1 MKQFNLDLGITVN
14 VFSSTSIK
22 DAPPRLKE
30 AMEDVAGRVEELSK
44 SKITTAAP
52 PQPFRKRKTQSITKY
67 ADWDARQY
75 ATDGKTSREKRAQQ
89 RHIRVFGMQKLG
101 MNEYRKLMQEID
113 QMTDPDVDV
122 MAMVNK
128 RIKEIRE
135 RLDAEEKEKV
145 EGQRRQIRSRTEK
158 AGTSTTTME
167 SVETRKTTGAKKPKQ
182 KDGDTVDESRTRV
195 DTRKTTGAKKPK
207 QKDGDT
213 VDESRTRVDTRK
225 TTGAKKPKQKD
236 GDTVDES
243 RSRKKEG
250 IKQKPTSLKAKTT
263 EQSKR
268 KVVTMA
274 EDVDEDEQDLVI
286 IERKKADVE
295 DFDDD
300 DDDDDYVPELDE
312 DDDFDIPPP
321 RARKTTQI
329 VDKKADEELEDL
341 ADFVDRTFRKTTRKS
356 TTKKPT
362 AKKRR
367 VGESTDDTEATIP
380 LFQQIVGKNYEI
392 MASEEVEE
400 QMDRSINPTEAAGF
414 RATMKSLA
422 VALKEAVKKGKDVEA
437 TYKDLIKSTI
447 EVARAM
453 RYPGAFSVEAEEILK
468 AIPDLKCNAWRK
480 YIKGDEM
487 MDPKD
492 VVLDEDE
499 EEQDDLLIQGPVLG
513 EESTQAA
520 AKAIHNLPELLKRD
534 AKANLVKLFDN
545 QMKAHQYAAE
555 ACKNLKE
562 LHKTLPLEV
571 FLRIADSAMR
581 PLVIM
586 HIPSTEAMCTKMREA
601 AEAKTKKTTAGA
613 SRVKD
618 VMENTNLPQLQK
630 DWTLEETYKAR
641 KMIAC
646 IIYKYVRDAMYDETT
661 ATHVVVEKFHVKQ
674 TTIHRQLYGKKYPGG
689 GQTLKQMKERTSKT
703 EKQTTTTRPVE
714 SSKISG
720 QKKVTLEKTEVT
732 TSKGKGKGKKS
743 QVKRSA
749 EEIRSAST
757 SEVEKLRAKKRK
769 AEESKIIEEEDE
781 DRPTAEEIK
790 RSKPPATRRGL
801 FIH

>member
-1 MKQFNLDLGITVN
+1 
-14 VFSSTSIK
+14 
-22 DAPPRLKE
+22 
-30 AMEDVAGRVEELSK
+30 MEDVASRVEELLK

-67 ADWDARQY
+67 ADWDVRQY

-158 AGTSTTTME
+158 AGMSTTTME
-167 SVETRKTTGAKKPKQ
+167 SVESRKTTGAKKPKQ
-182 KDGDTVDESRTRV
+182 KDGETVDESRT
-195 DTRKTTGAKKPK
+195 G
-207 QKDGDT
+207 
-213 VDESRTRVDTRK
+213 VDTRK

-356 TTKKPT
+356 TKKKPT

-400 QMDRSINPTEAAGF
+400 QMDRWINPTEAAGF

-453 RYPGAFSVEAEEILK
+453 RYPGAFTVEAEEIFK

-586 HIPSTEAMCTKMREA
+586 HIPSTEAMCTKMWEA

-674 TTIHRQLYGKKYPGG
+674 TMIHRQLYGKKYPGG

-703 EKQTTTTRPVE
+703 EKQAMTTRPVE

>member
-14 VFSSTSIK
+14 VFSSKSIK

-30 AMEDVAGRVEELSK
+30 AMENVAGRVEELSK

-52 PQPFRKRKTQSITKY
+52 PEPFRKRKTQSITKY

-75 ATDGKTSREKRAQQ
+75 ATDGKTSRDKRAQQ

-101 MNEYRKLMQEID
+101 MIEYRKLMQEID

-122 MAMVNK
+122 MAVVNK
-128 RIKEIRE
+128 RIEEVRE
-135 RLDAEEKEKV
+135 RLEAEEKEKV

-167 SVETRKTTGAKKPKQ
+167 SV
-182 KDGDTVDESRTRV
+182 

-213 VDESRTRVDTRK
+213 VDESRN
-225 TTGAKKPKQKD
+225 
-236 GDTVDES
+236 
-243 RSRKKEG
+243 RKKEG
-250 IKQKPTSLKAKTT
+250 IKQKTTGLKAKTT

-286 IERKKADVE
+286 IEGKKADVE

-300 DDDDDYVPELDE
+300 DDDDYVPEADE

-321 RARKTTQI
+321 RGRKTTQI
-329 VDKKADEELEDL
+329 VDKKTDEALEDL
-341 ADFVDRTFRKTTRKS
+341 ADFVDRTFRKPTRKS

-400 QMDRSINPTEAAGF
+400 HLTDRSINPTEAAGF

-422 VALKEAVKKGKDVEA
+422 VGLKEAVKKGKNVEA

-453 RYPGAFSVEAEEILK
+453 RYPGAFTVEAEEIFN

-562 LHKTLPLEV
+562 LHKTLPLDV

-613 SRVKD
+613 SRVTD

-646 IIYKYVRDAMYDETT
+646 IIYKYVRDAMYNETT
-661 ATHVVVEKFHVKQ
+661 ATHVVVEKFNVKQ

-703 EKQTTTTRPVE
+703 SKTEKQATTTRPVE

-732 TSKGKGKGKKS
+732 TGKGKGKGKKS

-769 AEESKIIEEEDE
+769 VEEPKIIEEEDE

-790 RSKPPATRRGL
+790 RSKPAVTRRGL

>member
-1 MKQFNLDLGITVN
+1 
-14 VFSSTSIK
+14 
-22 DAPPRLKE
+22 
-30 AMEDVAGRVEELSK
+30 MEDVAGRVEELSK
-44 SKITTAAP
+44 SRITTAAP
-52 PQPFRKRKTQSITKY
+52 PAPFRKRKTQSITKY

-75 ATDGKTSREKRAQQ
+75 ATDGKTSRDKRAQQ

-113 QMTDPDVDV
+113 QMTDQDVDV

-135 RLDAEEKEKV
+135 RLDAEEKEKE

-158 AGTSTTTME
+158 AGTSTTT
-167 SVETRKTTGAKKPKQ
+167 VEGVTTRKTTGAKKPKQ
-182 KDGDTVDESRTRV
+182 KDGDTVDESRNRV

-207 QKDGDT
+207 QKD
-213 VDESRTRVDTRK
+213 S
-225 TTGAKKPKQKD
+225 
-236 GDTVDES
+236 DTVDES

-250 IKQKPTSLKAKTT
+250 IKEKPTSLKTT
-263 EQSKR
+263 QQSKR

-274 EDVDEDEQDLVI
+274 EDADEDEEDLVI

-300 DDDDDYVPELDE
+300 DDDDYVPELDE
-312 DDDFDIPPP
+312 GDDFDIPPP
-321 RARKTTQI
+321 RARRTTQT
-329 VDKKADEELEDL
+329 VDKQADEELEDL
-341 ADFVDRTFRKTTRKS
+341 ADFVDRTFQKTTRKP
-356 TTKKPT
+356 TTKESA

-367 VGESTDDTEATIP
+367 VGESADDTEATIP
-380 LFQQIVGKNYEI
+380 LFQQIVGKNYEV

-422 VALKEAVKKGKDVEA
+422 VGLKEAVKKGKDIEA

-453 RYPGAFSVEAEEILK
+453 GYPGAFTVEAKEIFN

-545 QMKAHQYAAE
+545 QMKAHQYTAE

-586 HIPSTEAMCTKMREA
+586 HIPSTEAMCTKMREV
-601 AEAKTKKTTAGA
+601 AEAKQRKQRLV
-613 SRVKD
+613 RV
-618 VMENTNLPQLQK
+618 E
-630 DWTLEETYKAR
+630 
-641 KMIAC
+641 
-646 IIYKYVRDAMYDETT
+646 
-661 ATHVVVEKFHVKQ
+661 
-674 TTIHRQLYGKKYPGG
+674 
-689 GQTLKQMKERTSKT
+689 
-703 EKQTTTTRPVE
+703 
-714 SSKISG
+714 
-720 QKKVTLEKTEVT
+720 
-732 TSKGKGKGKKS
+732 
-743 QVKRSA
+743 
-749 EEIRSAST
+749 
-757 SEVEKLRAKKRK
+757 
-769 AEESKIIEEEDE
+769 
-781 DRPTAEEIK
+781 
-790 RSKPPATRRGL
+790 
-801 FIH
+801 

>member
-14 VFSSTSIK
+14 VFSSNSIK

-30 AMEDVAGRVEELSK
+30 AMENVAGRVEELSK

-52 PQPFRKRKTQSITKY
+52 PEPFRKRKTKSITKY
-67 ADWDARQY
+67 ADWDVRQY
-75 ATDGKTSREKRAQQ
+75 ATDGKTSRDKRAQQ

-101 MNEYRKLMQEID
+101 MVEYRKLMQEID
-113 QMTDPDVDV
+113 QMTNQDVDV
-122 MAMVNK
+122 MAVVNK
-128 RIKEIRE
+128 RIEEVRE
-135 RLDAEEKEKV
+135 RLQAEEKEKV
-145 EGQRRQIRSRTEK
+145 EGQPRQTRSRTEK

-167 SVETRKTTGAKKPKQ
+167 SV
-182 KDGDTVDESRTRV
+182 

-207 QKDGDT
+207 QKDADT
-213 VDESRTRVDTRK
+213 VDESRN
-225 TTGAKKPKQKD
+225 
-236 GDTVDES
+236 
-243 RSRKKEG
+243 RKKEG
-250 IKQKPTSLKAKTT
+250 IKQKTTGLKAKTT

-274 EDVDEDEQDLVI
+274 EDVDEDEQDLVN

-295 DFDDD
+295 DFDD

-329 VDKKADEELEDL
+329 VDKKADEALEDL

-362 AKKRR
+362 AKERR
-367 VGESTDDTEATIP
+367 VGKSTDDTEATIP

-392 MASEEVEE
+392 MASEEIEE
-400 QMDRSINPTEAAGF
+400 HMTDRSINPTEAAGF
-414 RATMKSLA
+414 RVTMKSLA
-422 VALKEAVKKGKDVEA
+422 VGLKEAVKKGKNVEA

-447 EVARAM
+447 EVTRAM
-453 RYPGAFSVEAEEILK
+453 RYPGAFTVEAEEIFT

-520 AKAIHNLPELLKRD
+520 AKAIHNLLELLKRD

-562 LHKTLPLEV
+562 LHKTLPLDV

-613 SRVKD
+613 SRVTD

-646 IIYKYVRDAMYDETT
+646 IIYKYVRDAMYNETT
-661 ATHVVVEKFHVKQ
+661 ATHVVVEKFNVKQ

-703 EKQTTTTRPVE
+703 EKQATTTRPVE

-790 RSKPPATRRGL
+790 RSKPPATRRAL

>member
-30 AMEDVAGRVEELSK
+30 TMEDVAGRVEELSK

-67 ADWDARQY
+67 ADWDVRQY

-167 SVETRKTTGAKKPKQ
+167 NVETRKTTGGKKPKQ
-182 KDGDTVDESRTRV
+182 KGGDTVDESRTRV

-243 RSRKKEG
+243 RSHKKEG

-295 DFDDD
+295 DFDD

-453 RYPGAFSVEAEEILK
+453 RYPGAFTVEAEEIFK

-618 VMENTNLPQLQK
+618 VMEDTNLPQLQK

-703 EKQTTTTRPVE
+703 EKQATTTRPVE

-749 EEIRSAST
+749 EELRSAST

-790 RSKPPATRRGL
+790 RSKPPAMRRGL

>member
-1 MKQFNLDLGITVN
+1 
-14 VFSSTSIK
+14 
-22 DAPPRLKE
+22 
-30 AMEDVAGRVEELSK
+30 
-44 SKITTAAP
+44 
-52 PQPFRKRKTQSITKY
+52 
-67 ADWDARQY
+67 
-75 ATDGKTSREKRAQQ
+75 
-89 RHIRVFGMQKLG
+89 
-101 MNEYRKLMQEID
+101 
-113 QMTDPDVDV
+113 MT
-122 MAMVNK
+122 
-128 RIKEIRE
+128 
-135 RLDAEEKEKV
+135 
-145 EGQRRQIRSRTEK
+145 
-158 AGTSTTTME
+158 
-167 SVETRKTTGAKKPKQ
+167 
-182 KDGDTVDESRTRV
+182 
-195 DTRKTTGAKKPK
+195 
-207 QKDGDT
+207 
-213 VDESRTRVDTRK
+213 
-225 TTGAKKPKQKD
+225 
-236 GDTVDES
+236 
-243 RSRKKEG
+243 
-250 IKQKPTSLKAKTT
+250 
-263 EQSKR
+263 
-268 KVVTMA
+268 
-274 EDVDEDEQDLVI
+274 
-286 IERKKADVE
+286 
-295 DFDDD
+295 
-300 DDDDDYVPELDE
+300 
-312 DDDFDIPPP
+312 
-321 RARKTTQI
+321 
-329 VDKKADEELEDL
+329 
-341 ADFVDRTFRKTTRKS
+341 
-356 TTKKPT
+356 
-362 AKKRR
+362 
-367 VGESTDDTEATIP
+367 
-380 LFQQIVGKNYEI
+380 
-392 MASEEVEE
+392 
-400 QMDRSINPTEAAGF
+400 DRSINPTEAAGF

-422 VALKEAVKKGKDVEA
+422 VGLKEAVKKGKNVEA
-437 TYKDLIKSTI
+437 KYKDLIKSTI
-447 EVARAM
+447 EVTRAM
-453 RYPGAFSVEAEEILK
+453 RYPGAFTVEAEEIFN

-499 EEQDDLLIQGPVLG
+499 EEQDNLLIQGPVLG

-562 LHKTLPLEV
+562 LHKTLPLDV

-613 SRVKD
+613 SRVTD

-646 IIYKYVRDAMYDETT
+646 IIYKYVRDAMYNETT
-661 ATHVVVEKFHVKQ
+661 ATHVVVEKFNIKQ

-689 GQTLKQMKERTSKT
+689 GQTLKQMKERTSKM
-703 EKQTTTTRPVE
+703 EKQATTTRPIE

-790 RSKPPATRRGL
+790 RSKPAATRRGL

>member
-1 MKQFNLDLGITVN
+1 MSKILKQFNLDLSITVN

-44 SKITTAAP
+44 SKITTTAP
-52 PQPFRKRKTQSITKY
+52 PAPFRKRKTQSITKY
-67 ADWDARQY
+67 ADWDVRQY
-75 ATDGKTSREKRAQQ
+75 ATDGKTSRDKRAQQ

-128 RIKEIRE
+128 RIEEIRE

-167 SVETRKTTGAKKPKQ
+167 SV
-182 KDGDTVDESRTRV
+182 

-213 VDESRTRVDTRK
+213 VDESRNRVDTRK

-236 GDTVDES
+236 GDTIDES

-250 IKQKPTSLKAKTT
+250 IKQKPTSLKAKTM

-362 AKKRR
+362 AKERR
-367 VGESTDDTEATIP
+367 VGKSTDDTEATIP

-400 QMDRSINPTEAAGF
+400 HMTDRSINPTEAAGF

-422 VALKEAVKKGKDVEA
+422 VGLKEAVKKGKNVEA

-447 EVARAM
+447 EVTRAM
-453 RYPGAFSVEAEEILK
+453 RYPGAFTVEAEEIFN

-562 LHKTLPLEV
+562 LHKTLPLDV

-586 HIPSTEAMCTKMREA
+586 HIPSTEAMCTKMRQA

-613 SRVKD
+613 SRVTD
-618 VMENTNLPQLQK
+618 VMENTNLPQLHK

-646 IIYKYVRDAMYDETT
+646 IIYKYVRDAMYNETT
-661 ATHVVVEKFHVKQ
+661 ATHVVVEKFNVKQ

-703 EKQTTTTRPVE
+703 EKQATTTRPVE

-757 SEVEKLRAKKRK
+757 AEVEKLKAKKRK

-790 RSKPPATRRGL
+790 RSKPAATRRGL

>member
-182 KDGDTVDESRTRV
+182 KG
-195 DTRKTTGAKKPK
+195 
-207 QKDGDT
+207 GDT

-295 DFDDD
+295 DFDD

-453 RYPGAFSVEAEEILK
+453 RYPGAFTVEAEEIFK

-586 HIPSTEAMCTKMREA
+586 HIPSTEVMCTKMREA

-613 SRVKD
+613 RRVKD
-618 VMENTNLPQLQK
+618 VMEDTNLPQLQK
-630 DWTLEETYKAR
+630 DWTLEEMYKAR

-703 EKQTTTTRPVE
+703 EKQATTTRPVE

-720 QKKVTLEKTEVT
+720 QKKATLEKTEVT

>member
-1 MKQFNLDLGITVN
+1 
-14 VFSSTSIK
+14 
-22 DAPPRLKE
+22 
-30 AMEDVAGRVEELSK
+30 MEDVASRVEELSK

-52 PQPFRKRKTQSITKY
+52 PAPFRKWKTQSITKY
-67 ADWDARQY
+67 ADWDVRQY
-75 ATDGKTSREKRAQQ
+75 ATDGKTSRDKRAQQ

-101 MNEYRKLMQEID
+101 MKEYRKLMQEID

-128 RIKEIRE
+128 RIKEIHE

-145 EGQRRQIRSRTEK
+145 EGQRRQISSRTEK

-167 SVETRKTTGAKKPKQ
+167 S
-182 KDGDTVDESRTRV
+182 V

-213 VDESRTRVDTRK
+213 VDESRNRVDTRK

-263 EQSKR
+263 QQSKR
-268 KVVTMA
+268 EVVTMA
-274 EDVDEDEQDLVI
+274 EDVAEDEQDLVI

-295 DFDDD
+295 DFDDN

-362 AKKRR
+362 AKERR
-367 VGESTDDTEATIP
+367 LGKSTDDTEATIP

-414 RATMKSLA
+414 RATMKSL
-422 VALKEAVKKGKDVEA
+422 VVGLKEAVKKGKDVEA

-453 RYPGAFSVEAEEILK
+453 RYPGAFTVEAEEIFN

-480 YIKGDEM
+480 YIKGEEM

-586 HIPSTEAMCTKMREA
+586 HIPSTEAMCTKMREV

-630 DWTLEETYKAR
+630 DWTLEETYKA
-641 KMIAC
+641 
-646 IIYKYVRDAMYDETT
+646 
-661 ATHVVVEKFHVKQ
+661 
-674 TTIHRQLYGKKYPGG
+674 
-689 GQTLKQMKERTSKT
+689 
-703 EKQTTTTRPVE
+703 
-714 SSKISG
+714 
-720 QKKVTLEKTEVT
+720 
-732 TSKGKGKGKKS
+732 
-743 QVKRSA
+743 
-749 EEIRSAST
+749 
-757 SEVEKLRAKKRK
+757 
-769 AEESKIIEEEDE
+769 
-781 DRPTAEEIK
+781 
-790 RSKPPATRRGL
+790 
-801 FIH
+801 

>member
-1 MKQFNLDLGITVN
+1 MRK
-14 VFSSTSIK
+14 
-22 DAPPRLKE
+22 
-30 AMEDVAGRVEELSK
+30 
-44 SKITTAAP
+44 
-52 PQPFRKRKTQSITKY
+52 KRKKY
-67 ADWDARQY
+67 
-75 ATDGKTSREKRAQQ
+75 
-89 RHIRVFGMQKLG
+89 
-101 MNEYRKLMQEID
+101 
-113 QMTDPDVDV
+113 
-122 MAMVNK
+122 
-128 RIKEIRE
+128 
-135 RLDAEEKEKV
+135 

-167 SVETRKTTGAKKPKQ
+167 SV
-182 KDGDTVDESRTRV
+182 

-213 VDESRTRVDTRK
+213 IDESRN
-225 TTGAKKPKQKD
+225 
-236 GDTVDES
+236 
-243 RSRKKEG
+243 RKKEG
-250 IKQKPTSLKAKTT
+250 IKQKTTGLKAKTT

-329 VDKKADEELEDL
+329 VDKKADEAHEDL

-362 AKKRR
+362 AKERR
-367 VGESTDDTEATIP
+367 VGKSTDDTEATIP

-400 QMDRSINPTEAAGF
+400 HMMDRSINPTEAAGF

-422 VALKEAVKKGKDVEA
+422 VGLKEAVKKGKNVEA

-447 EVARAM
+447 EVTRAM
-453 RYPGAFSVEAEEILK
+453 RYPGAFTVEAEEIFN

-562 LHKTLPLEV
+562 LHKTLPLDV

-613 SRVKD
+613 SRVTD

-646 IIYKYVRDAMYDETT
+646 IIYKYVRDAMYNETT
-661 ATHVVVEKFHVKQ
+661 ATHVVVEKFNVKQ

-703 EKQTTTTRPVE
+703 EKQATTTRPVE

-790 RSKPPATRRGL
+790 RSKPAATRRGL

>member
-1 MKQFNLDLGITVN
+1 MSKILKQFNLDLSITVN

-44 SKITTAAP
+44 SRITTAAP
-52 PQPFRKRKTQSITKY
+52 PAPFRKRKTQSITKY

-75 ATDGKTSREKRAQQ
+75 ATDGKTSRDKRAQQ

-101 MNEYRKLMQEID
+101 MNKYRKLMQEID

-135 RLDAEEKEKV
+135 RLDAEEKEKE

-158 AGTSTTTME
+158 AGTSTTT
-167 SVETRKTTGAKKPKQ
+167 VEGVTTRKTTGAKKPKQ
-182 KDGDTVDESRTRV
+182 KDGDTVDESRNRV

-207 QKDGDT
+207 QKD
-213 VDESRTRVDTRK
+213 S
-225 TTGAKKPKQKD
+225 
-236 GDTVDES
+236 DTVDES

-250 IKQKPTSLKAKTT
+250 IKEKPTSLKTT
-263 EQSKR
+263 QQGKR

-274 EDVDEDEQDLVI
+274 EDADEDEEDLVI

-295 DFDDD
+295 DFDDND
-300 DDDDDYVPELDE
+300 HDDYVPELDE

-321 RARKTTQI
+321 RARRTTQT
-329 VDKKADEELEDL
+329 VDKQADEELEDL
-341 ADFVDRTFRKTTRKS
+341 ADFVDRTFQKTTRKP
-356 TTKKPT
+356 TTKKSA

-367 VGESTDDTEATIP
+367 VGESADDTEATIP
-380 LFQQIVGKNYEI
+380 LFQQIVGKNYEV

-422 VALKEAVKKGKDVEA
+422 VGLKEAVKKGKDIEA
-437 TYKDLIKSTI
+437 TYNDLIKSTI
-447 EVARAM
+447 KVARAM
-453 RYPGAFSVEAEEILK
+453 RYPGAFTVEAKEIFN

-586 HIPSTEAMCTKMREA
+586 HIPSTEAMCTKMREV

-646 IIYKYVRDAMYDETT
+646 IIYKYVRDAMYNETT
-661 ATHVVVEKFHVKQ
+661 ATHVLVEKFNVKQ

-703 EKQTTTTRPVE
+703 EKHATTTRPVE

-720 QKKVTLEKTEVT
+720 QKKVTLEKTEIT

-743 QVKRSA
+743 QVKRST

-757 SEVEKLRAKKRK
+757 SEMEKLRAKKRK

>member
-1 MKQFNLDLGITVN
+1 
-14 VFSSTSIK
+14 
-22 DAPPRLKE
+22 
-30 AMEDVAGRVEELSK
+30 MEDVAGRVEELSK

-67 ADWDARQY
+67 VDWDARQY
-75 ATDGKTSREKRAQQ
+75 ATDGKTSCEKRAQQ

-182 KDGDTVDESRTRV
+182 KGGDTVDESRTRV

-300 DDDDDYVPELDE
+300 DDDDYVPELDE

-367 VGESTDDTEATIP
+367 VGESTDDTETTIP

-453 RYPGAFSVEAEEILK
+453 RYPGAFTVEAEEIFK

-618 VMENTNLPQLQK
+618 VMEDTNLPQLQK

-646 IIYKYVRDAMYDETT
+646 IIYKYVRDAMYNETT

-703 EKQTTTTRPVE
+703 EKQATTTRPVE

-743 QVKRSA
+743 QVKSSA

-790 RSKPPATRRGL
+790 RSKPPAMRRGL

>member
-14 VFSSTSIK
+14 VFSSKSIK

-30 AMEDVAGRVEELSK
+30 AMENVAGRVEELSK

-52 PQPFRKRKTQSITKY
+52 PEPFRKRKTQSITKY
-67 ADWDARQY
+67 ADWDVRQY
-75 ATDGKTSREKRAQQ
+75 ATDGKTSRDKRAQQ

-101 MNEYRKLMQEID
+101 MIEYRKLMQEID
-113 QMTDPDVDV
+113 QMTNQDVDV

-128 RIKEIRE
+128 RIEEVRE

-145 EGQRRQIRSRTEK
+145 EGQRRQTRSRTEK

-167 SVETRKTTGAKKPKQ
+167 S
-182 KDGDTVDESRTRV
+182 V

-213 VDESRTRVDTRK
+213 VDESRN
-225 TTGAKKPKQKD
+225 
-236 GDTVDES
+236 
-243 RSRKKEG
+243 RKKEG
-250 IKQKPTSLKAKTT
+250 IKQKTTGLKAKTT

-329 VDKKADEELEDL
+329 VDKKADEALEDL

-362 AKKRR
+362 AKERR

-400 QMDRSINPTEAAGF
+400 HMTDRSINPTEAAGF

-422 VALKEAVKKGKDVEA
+422 VGLKEAVKKGKNVEA

-447 EVARAM
+447 EVTRAM
-453 RYPGAFSVEAEEILK
+453 RYPGAFTVEAEEIFN

-562 LHKTLPLEV
+562 LHKTLPLDV

-613 SRVKD
+613 SRVTD

-646 IIYKYVRDAMYDETT
+646 IIYKYVRDAMYNETT
-661 ATHVVVEKFHVKQ
+661 ATHVVVEKFNVKQ

-703 EKQTTTTRPVE
+703 EKQATTTRPVE

-790 RSKPPATRRGL
+790 RSKPAATRRGL

>member
-30 AMEDVAGRVEELSK
+30 AMEDVAGRLEELSK

-182 KDGDTVDESRTRV
+182 KGGDTVDESRICV

-225 TTGAKKPKQKD
+225 MTGAKKPKQKD

-250 IKQKPTSLKAKTT
+250 IKQKPTSLKAKTM

-300 DDDDDYVPELDE
+300 DDNDYVPELDE
-312 DDDFDIPPP
+312 NDDFDIPPP

-453 RYPGAFSVEAEEILK
+453 RYPGAFTVEAEEIFK

-492 VVLDEDE
+492 VVLDKDE

-703 EKQTTTTRPVE
+703 EIQATTTRPVE

>member
-14 VFSSTSIK
+14 VFSSKSIK

-30 AMEDVAGRVEELSK
+30 AMENVAGRVEELSK

-52 PQPFRKRKTQSITKY
+52 PEPFRKRKTQSITKY
-67 ADWDARQY
+67 ADWDVRQY
-75 ATDGKTSREKRAQQ
+75 ATDGKTSRDKRAQQ

-101 MNEYRKLMQEID
+101 MIEYRKLMQEID
-113 QMTDPDVDV
+113 EMTNQDVDV

-128 RIKEIRE
+128 RINEVRE

-145 EGQRRQIRSRTEK
+145 EGQRRQTRSRTEK

-167 SVETRKTTGAKKPKQ
+167 SVDTRKMTGAKKPKQ
-182 KDGDTVDESRTRV
+182 KDGDTVDESRN
-195 DTRKTTGAKKPK
+195 
-207 QKDGDT
+207 
-213 VDESRTRVDTRK
+213 
-225 TTGAKKPKQKD
+225 
-236 GDTVDES
+236 
-243 RSRKKEG
+243 RKKEG
-250 IKQKPTSLKAKTT
+250 IKQKTTGLKVKTT

-300 DDDDDYVPELDE
+300 DDNDDYVPELDE

-329 VDKKADEELEDL
+329 IDKKADEALEDL
-341 ADFVDRTFRKTTRKS
+341 ADFVDRTFWKTTRKS

-362 AKKRR
+362 AKERR
-367 VGESTDDTEATIP
+367 VGKLTDDTEATIP

-400 QMDRSINPTEAAGF
+400 HMTDRSINPTEAAGF

-422 VALKEAVKKGKDVEA
+422 VGLKEAVKKGKNVEA

-447 EVARAM
+447 EVTRAM
-453 RYPGAFSVEAEEILK
+453 RYPGAFTVEAEEIFN

-562 LHKTLPLEV
+562 LHKTLPLDV

-586 HIPSTEAMCTKMREA
+586 HIPTTEAMCTKMREA

-613 SRVKD
+613 SRVTD

-646 IIYKYVRDAMYDETT
+646 IIYKYVRDAMYNETT
-661 ATHVVVEKFHVKQ
+661 ATHVVVEKFNVKQ

-703 EKQTTTTRPVE
+703 EKQATTTRPVE

-790 RSKPPATRRGL
+790 RSKPAATRRGL

>member
-52 PQPFRKRKTQSITKY
+52 PQPFRKWKTQSITKY

-75 ATDGKTSREKRAQQ
+75 ATDGKMSREKRAQQ

-145 EGQRRQIRSRTEK
+145 EGQHRQIRSRTEK

-182 KDGDTVDESRTRV
+182 KGGDTVDEWRTRV
-195 DTRKTTGAKKPK
+195 DTRKM
-207 QKDGDT
+207 
-213 VDESRTRVDTRK
+213 
-225 TTGAKKPKQKD
+225 TGAKKPKQKD

-300 DDDDDYVPELDE
+300 DDDDYVPELDE

-362 AKKRR
+362 AKKQR

-422 VALKEAVKKGKDVEA
+422 VALKEAVKNGKDVEA

-453 RYPGAFSVEAEEILK
+453 RYPGAFTVEAEEIFK
-468 AIPDLKCNAWRK
+468 AISDLKCNAWRK

-499 EEQDDLLIQGPVLG
+499 DEQDNLLIQGPVLG

-601 AEAKTKKTTAGA
+601 AEAKTKKTTASA

-618 VMENTNLPQLQK
+618 VMEDTNLPQLQK

-661 ATHVVVEKFHVKQ
+661 ATHVVVEKFHIKQ

-703 EKQTTTTRPVE
+703 EKQATTTRPVE
-714 SSKISG
+714 SSKISR
-720 QKKVTLEKTEVT
+720 QKKATLEKTEVT

>member
-14 VFSSTSIK
+14 VFSSNSIK

-30 AMEDVAGRVEELSK
+30 AMENVAGRVEELSK

-52 PQPFRKRKTQSITKY
+52 PEPFRKRKTQSITKY
-67 ADWDARQY
+67 ADWDVRQY
-75 ATDGKTSREKRAQQ
+75 ATDGKASRDKRAQQ

-101 MNEYRKLMQEID
+101 MIEYRKLMQEID
-113 QMTDPDVDV
+113 QMTNQDVDV
-122 MAMVNK
+122 MAVVNK
-128 RIKEIRE
+128 RIEEVRE

-145 EGQRRQIRSRTEK
+145 EGQRRQTRSRTEK

-167 SVETRKTTGAKKPKQ
+167 SVDTRKMMGAKKPKQ
-182 KDGDTVDESRTRV
+182 KDGDTVDESRN
-195 DTRKTTGAKKPK
+195 
-207 QKDGDT
+207 
-213 VDESRTRVDTRK
+213 
-225 TTGAKKPKQKD
+225 
-236 GDTVDES
+236 
-243 RSRKKEG
+243 RKKEG
-250 IKQKPTSLKAKTT
+250 IKQKITGLKAKTT

-268 KVVTMA
+268 KLVTMA

-286 IERKKADVE
+286 IERKKADVK

-329 VDKKADEELEDL
+329 VDRKTDEALEDL

-362 AKKRR
+362 AKERR

-400 QMDRSINPTEAAGF
+400 HMTDRSINPTEAAGF
-414 RATMKSLA
+414 RVTMKSLA
-422 VALKEAVKKGKDVEA
+422 VGLKEAVKKGKNVEA

-447 EVARAM
+447 EVTRAM
-453 RYPGAFSVEAEEILK
+453 RYPGAFTVEAEEIFN

-562 LHKTLPLEV
+562 LHKTLPLDV

-601 AEAKTKKTTAGA
+601 AEAKTKKTMAGA
-613 SRVKD
+613 SRVTD

-646 IIYKYVRDAMYDETT
+646 IIYKYVRDAMYNETT
-661 ATHVVVEKFHVKQ
+661 ATHVVVEKFNVKQ
-674 TTIHRQLYGKKYPGG
+674 TTIQRQLYGKKYPGG

-703 EKQTTTTRPVE
+703 EKQATTTRPVE

-720 QKKVTLEKTEVT
+720 QKKVIWK
-732 TSKGKGKGKKS
+732 KQKS
-743 QVKRSA
+743 QPARVK
-749 EEIRSAST
+749 
-757 SEVEKLRAKKRK
+757 EKAKSHK
-769 AEESKIIEEEDE
+769 
-781 DRPTAEEIK
+781 
-790 RSKPPATRRGL
+790 
-801 FIH
+801 

>member
-14 VFSSTSIK
+14 VFSSNSIK

-30 AMEDVAGRVEELSK
+30 AMENVAGRVEELSK

-52 PQPFRKRKTQSITKY
+52 PEPFRKRKTQSITKY
-67 ADWDARQY
+67 ADWDVRQY
-75 ATDGKTSREKRAQQ
+75 ATDGKASRDKRAQQ
-89 RHIRVFGMQKLG
+89 RHVRVFGMQKLG
-101 MNEYRKLMQEID
+101 MIEYRKLMQEID
-113 QMTDPDVDV
+113 QMTNQDVDV
-122 MAMVNK
+122 MAVVNK
-128 RIKEIRE
+128 RIEEVRE

-145 EGQRRQIRSRTEK
+145 EGQPRQTRSRTEK

-167 SVETRKTTGAKKPKQ
+167 S
-182 KDGDTVDESRTRV
+182 V

-213 VDESRTRVDTRK
+213 VDESRN
-225 TTGAKKPKQKD
+225 G
-236 GDTVDES
+236 
-243 RSRKKEG
+243 KKEG
-250 IKQKPTSLKAKTT
+250 IKHKTTGLKAKTT

-329 VDKKADEELEDL
+329 VDKKADEALEDL
-341 ADFVDRTFRKTTRKS
+341 ADFVDRMFRKTTRKS

-362 AKKRR
+362 AKERR

-392 MASEEVEE
+392 MASEEVQEH
-400 QMDRSINPTEAAGF
+400 MTDRSINPTEAAGF

-422 VALKEAVKKGKDVEA
+422 VGLKEAVKKGKNVEA

-447 EVARAM
+447 EVTRAM
-453 RYPGAFSVEAEEILK
+453 RYPGAFTVEAEEIFN

-562 LHKTLPLEV
+562 LHKTLPLDI

-613 SRVKD
+613 SRVMD

-646 IIYKYVRDAMYDETT
+646 IIYKYVRDAMYNETM
-661 ATHVVVEKFHVKQ
+661 ATHVVVEKFNVKQ

-703 EKQTTTTRPVE
+703 EKQATTTRPIE

-790 RSKPPATRRGL
+790 RSKPAAPRRGL

>member
-14 VFSSTSIK
+14 VFSSKSIK
-22 DAPPRLKE
+22 DAPPWLKE
-30 AMEDVAGRVEELSK
+30 AMENVAGRVEELSK

-52 PQPFRKRKTQSITKY
+52 PEPFRKWKTQSITKY
-67 ADWDARQY
+67 ADWDVRQY
-75 ATDGKTSREKRAQQ
+75 ATDGKTSRDKRAQQ

-101 MNEYRKLMQEID
+101 MIEYRKLMQEID
-113 QMTDPDVDV
+113 QMMNQDVDV

-128 RIKEIRE
+128 RIEEVRE

-145 EGQRRQIRSRTEK
+145 EGQRRQTRSRMEK

-167 SVETRKTTGAKKPKQ
+167 S
-182 KDGDTVDESRTRV
+182 V

-213 VDESRTRVDTRK
+213 VDESRN
-225 TTGAKKPKQKD
+225 
-236 GDTVDES
+236 
-243 RSRKKEG
+243 RKKEG
-250 IKQKPTSLKAKTT
+250 IKQKTTGLKAKTT
-263 EQSKR
+263 EQNKR

-286 IERKKADVE
+286 IERKKADVK

-300 DDDDDYVPELDE
+300 DNDYVPEPDE

-329 VDKKADEELEDL
+329 VDKKAHEALEDL

-356 TTKKPT
+356 TMKKPT
-362 AKKRR
+362 AKERR

-400 QMDRSINPTEAAGF
+400 HMTDRSINPTEAAGF

-422 VALKEAVKKGKDVEA
+422 VGLKEAVKKGKNVEA

-447 EVARAM
+447 EVTRAM
-453 RYPGAFSVEAEEILK
+453 RYPGAFTVEAEEIFN

-545 QMKAHQYAAE
+545 QMKAHQYTAE

-562 LHKTLPLEV
+562 LHKTLPLDV
-571 FLRIADSAMR
+571 FLRKADSAMR

-613 SRVKD
+613 SRVTD

-646 IIYKYVRDAMYDETT
+646 IIYKYVRDAMYNETT
-661 ATHVVVEKFHVKQ
+661 ATHVVVEKFNVKQ

-689 GQTLKQMKERTSKT
+689 GQTLKQMKERASKT
-703 EKQTTTTRPVE
+703 EKQATTTRPVE

-749 EEIRSAST
+749 EEIPSAST

-790 RSKPPATRRGL
+790 RSKPAATRRGL

>member
-182 KDGDTVDESRTRV
+182 KGGDTVD
-195 DTRKTTGAKKPK
+195 GAKKPK
-207 QKDGDT
+207 KQKGGDT
-213 VDESRTRVDTRK
+213 IDESRTRVDTRK

-295 DFDDD
+295 DFDD

-453 RYPGAFSVEAEEILK
+453 RYPGAFTVEAEEIFK

-618 VMENTNLPQLQK
+618 VMEDTNLPQLQK

-703 EKQTTTTRPVE
+703 EKQATTTRPVE

-720 QKKVTLEKTEVT
+720 QKKATLEKTEVT

>member
-1 MKQFNLDLGITVN
+1 MKQFNLDLSITVN

-52 PQPFRKRKTQSITKY
+52 PAPFRKRKTQSITKY
-67 ADWDARQY
+67 ANWDVRQY
-75 ATDGKTSREKRAQQ
+75 ATDGKTSRDKRAQQ

-145 EGQRRQIRSRTEK
+145 EGQRRQIGSRTEK
-158 AGTSTTTME
+158 ADTSTTTME
-167 SVETRKTTGAKKPKQ
+167 S
-182 KDGDTVDESRTRV
+182 V

-207 QKDGDT
+207 QKD
-213 VDESRTRVDTRK
+213 V
-225 TTGAKKPKQKD
+225 
-236 GDTVDES
+236 DTVDES

-263 EQSKR
+263 QQSKR

-300 DDDDDYVPELDE
+300 DDDDYVPELDE

-329 VDKKADEELEDL
+329 VDRKADEELEDL
-341 ADFVDRTFRKTTRKS
+341 ADFVDRMFRKTTRKS

-362 AKKRR
+362 AKERR
-367 VGESTDDTEATIP
+367 LGKSTDDTEATIP

-400 QMDRSINPTEAAGF
+400 HMTDRSINPTEAAGF

-422 VALKEAVKKGKDVEA
+422 VGLKEAVKKGKNVEA

-447 EVARAM
+447 EVTRAM
-453 RYPGAFSVEAEEILK
+453 RYPGAFTVEAEEIFN

-562 LHKTLPLEV
+562 LHKTLPLDV

-601 AEAKTKKTTAGA
+601 AEAKTRKTTAGA

-646 IIYKYVRDAMYDETT
+646 IIYKYVRDAMYNETT
-661 ATHVVVEKFHVKQ
+661 ATHVVVEKFNVKQ

-703 EKQTTTTRPVE
+703 GKTGNDYTTRRVVE
-714 SSKISG
+714 
-720 QKKVTLEKTEVT
+720 
-732 TSKGKGKGKKS
+732 
-743 QVKRSA
+743 
-749 EEIRSAST
+749 
-757 SEVEKLRAKKRK
+757 
-769 AEESKIIEEEDE
+769 D
-781 DRPTAEEIK
+781 
-790 RSKPPATRRGL
+790 
-801 FIH
+801 

>member
-30 AMEDVAGRVEELSK
+30 AMEDIAGRVEELSK

-75 ATDGKTSREKRAQQ
+75 ATDGKTSRDKRAQQ

-135 RLDAEEKEKV
+135 QLDAEEKEKV

-167 SVETRKTTGAKKPKQ
+167 SV
-182 KDGDTVDESRTRV
+182 

-225 TTGAKKPKQKD
+225 MMGAKKPKQKD

-321 RARKTTQI
+321 RARKTIQI

-422 VALKEAVKKGKDVEA
+422 VGLKEAVKKGKDVEA

-447 EVARAM
+447 KVARAM
-453 RYPGAFSVEAEEILK
+453 RYPGAFTVEAEEIFN

-562 LHKTLPLEV
+562 LHKTVPLEV

-613 SRVKD
+613 SRVTD

-646 IIYKYVRDAMYDETT
+646 IIYKYVRDAMYNETT
-661 ATHVVVEKFHVKQ
+661 ATHVIVEKFNVKQ

-703 EKQTTTTRPVE
+703 EKQATTTRPVE

>member
-52 PQPFRKRKTQSITKY
+52 PAPFRKWKTQSITKY
-67 ADWDARQY
+67 ADWDVRQY
-75 ATDGKTSREKRAQQ
+75 ATDGKTSRDKRAQQ

-113 QMTDPDVDV
+113 QMMDPDVDV

-167 SVETRKTTGAKKPKQ
+167 SV
-182 KDGDTVDESRTRV
+182 
-195 DTRKTTGAKKPK
+195 DTRKMM
-207 QKDGDT
+207 
-213 VDESRTRVDTRK
+213 
-225 TTGAKKPKQKD
+225 GAKKPKQKD

-286 IERKKADVE
+286 IDRKKADVE
-295 DFDDD
+295 DFDDHN
-300 DDDDDYVPELDE
+300 DDDDYVPELDE

-329 VDKKADEELEDL
+329 VDKKADDELEDL
-341 ADFVDRTFRKTTRKS
+341 ADFVDRMFRKTTRKS

-362 AKKRR
+362 AKERR
-367 VGESTDDTEATIP
+367 VGKLTDDTEATIP

-400 QMDRSINPTEAAGF
+400 HMTDRSINPTEAAGF

-422 VALKEAVKKGKDVEA
+422 VGLKEAVKKGKNVEA

-447 EVARAM
+447 EVTRAM
-453 RYPGAFSVEAEEILK
+453 RYPGAFTVEAEEIFN

-562 LHKTLPLEV
+562 LHKTLPLDV

-586 HIPSTEAMCTKMREA
+586 HIPNTEAMCTKMRQA

-613 SRVKD
+613 SRVTD
-618 VMENTNLPQLQK
+618 VMENTNLPQLYK

-646 IIYKYVRDAMYDETT
+646 IIYKYVRDAMYNDTT
-661 ATHVVVEKFHVKQ
+661 ATHVVVEKFNVKQ

-689 GQTLKQMKERTSKT
+689 GQALKQMKERTSKT
-703 EKQTTTTRPVE
+703 EKQATTTRPIE

-720 QKKVTLEKTEVT
+720 QKKVTLEKTEGT

-749 EEIRSAST
+749 EEICSAST
-757 SEVEKLRAKKRK
+757 AEVEKLKAKKRK

-790 RSKPPATRRGL
+790 RSKPAATRRGL

>member
-75 ATDGKTSREKRAQQ
+75 ATDGKTSRDKRAQQ

-167 SVETRKTTGAKKPKQ
+167 S
-182 KDGDTVDESRTRV
+182 V

-295 DFDDD
+295 DFDD

-422 VALKEAVKKGKDVEA
+422 VGLKEAVKKGKDVEA

-453 RYPGAFSVEAEEILK
+453 RYPGAFTVEAEEIFN

-562 LHKTLPLEV
+562 LHKTVPLEV

-613 SRVKD
+613 SRVTD

-646 IIYKYVRDAMYDETT
+646 IIYKYVRDAMYNETT
-661 ATHVVVEKFHVKQ
+661 ATHVIVEKFNVKQ

-703 EKQTTTTRPVE
+703 EKQATTTRPVE

-790 RSKPPATRRGL
+790 RSKPAATRRGL

>member
-1 MKQFNLDLGITVN
+1 MKLFNLDLGITVN

-75 ATDGKTSREKRAQQ
+75 ATDGKTSRDKRAQQ

-135 RLDAEEKEKV
+135 RLDEEEKENL

-167 SVETRKTTGAKKPKQ
+167 S
-182 KDGDTVDESRTRV
+182 V

-213 VDESRTRVDTRK
+213 VDESRTHVDTRK

-243 RSRKKEG
+243 RSHKKEG

-422 VALKEAVKKGKDVEA
+422 VGLKEAVKKGKDVEA

-453 RYPGAFSVEAEEILK
+453 RYPGAFTVEAEEIFN

-562 LHKTLPLEV
+562 LHKTVPLEV

-613 SRVKD
+613 SRVTD
-618 VMENTNLPQLQK
+618 VMENTNLPRLQK

-646 IIYKYVRDAMYDETT
+646 IIYKYVRDAMYNETT
-661 ATHVVVEKFHVKQ
+661 ATHVIVEKFNVKQ

-703 EKQTTTTRPVE
+703 EKQATTTRPVE

>member
-52 PQPFRKRKTQSITKY
+52 PQPFRKWKTQSITKY

-145 EGQRRQIRSRTEK
+145 QGQRRQIRSRTEK

-182 KDGDTVDESRTRV
+182 KGGDTVDESRTRV

-213 VDESRTRVDTRK
+213 VDELRTRVDTRK

-268 KVVTMA
+268 KVVTMT

-295 DFDDD
+295 DFDD

-380 LFQQIVGKNYEI
+380 LFNRQSGKI
-392 MASEEVEE
+392 MRLWLPRKWRNRWT
-400 QMDRSINPTEAAGF
+400 DR
-414 RATMKSLA
+414 
-422 VALKEAVKKGKDVEA
+422 
-437 TYKDLIKSTI
+437 
-447 EVARAM
+447 
-453 RYPGAFSVEAEEILK
+453 
-468 AIPDLKCNAWRK
+468 
-480 YIKGDEM
+480 
-487 MDPKD
+487 
-492 VVLDEDE
+492 
-499 EEQDDLLIQGPVLG
+499 
-513 EESTQAA
+513 
-520 AKAIHNLPELLKRD
+520 
-534 AKANLVKLFDN
+534 
-545 QMKAHQYAAE
+545 
-555 ACKNLKE
+555 
-562 LHKTLPLEV
+562 
-571 FLRIADSAMR
+571 
-581 PLVIM
+581 
-586 HIPSTEAMCTKMREA
+586 
-601 AEAKTKKTTAGA
+601 
-613 SRVKD
+613 
-618 VMENTNLPQLQK
+618 
-630 DWTLEETYKAR
+630 
-641 KMIAC
+641 
-646 IIYKYVRDAMYDETT
+646 
-661 ATHVVVEKFHVKQ
+661 
-674 TTIHRQLYGKKYPGG
+674 
-689 GQTLKQMKERTSKT
+689 
-703 EKQTTTTRPVE
+703 
-714 SSKISG
+714 
-720 QKKVTLEKTEVT
+720 
-732 TSKGKGKGKKS
+732 
-743 QVKRSA
+743 
-749 EEIRSAST
+749 
-757 SEVEKLRAKKRK
+757 
-769 AEESKIIEEEDE
+769 
-781 DRPTAEEIK
+781 
-790 RSKPPATRRGL
+790 
-801 FIH
+801 

>member
-30 AMEDVAGRVEELSK
+30 AMEDVASRVEELSK
-44 SKITTAAP
+44 SKITTGP
-52 PQPFRKRKTQSITKY
+52 PQPLGKRKTQSITKY

-145 EGQRRQIRSRTEK
+145 EGQRRQIRSR
-158 AGTSTTTME
+158 MD

-300 DDDDDYVPELDE
+300 DDDDYVPELDE

-321 RARKTTQI
+321 
-329 VDKKADEELEDL
+329 
-341 ADFVDRTFRKTTRKS
+341 
-356 TTKKPT
+356 
-362 AKKRR
+362 
-367 VGESTDDTEATIP
+367 
-380 LFQQIVGKNYEI
+380 
-392 MASEEVEE
+392 
-400 QMDRSINPTEAAGF
+400 
-414 RATMKSLA
+414 
-422 VALKEAVKKGKDVEA
+422 
-437 TYKDLIKSTI
+437 
-447 EVARAM
+447 
-453 RYPGAFSVEAEEILK
+453 
-468 AIPDLKCNAWRK
+468 
-480 YIKGDEM
+480 
-487 MDPKD
+487 
-492 VVLDEDE
+492 
-499 EEQDDLLIQGPVLG
+499 
-513 EESTQAA
+513 
-520 AKAIHNLPELLKRD
+520 
-534 AKANLVKLFDN
+534 
-545 QMKAHQYAAE
+545 
-555 ACKNLKE
+555 
-562 LHKTLPLEV
+562 
-571 FLRIADSAMR
+571 
-581 PLVIM
+581 
-586 HIPSTEAMCTKMREA
+586 
-601 AEAKTKKTTAGA
+601 
-613 SRVKD
+613 
-618 VMENTNLPQLQK
+618 
-630 DWTLEETYKAR
+630 
-641 KMIAC
+641 
-646 IIYKYVRDAMYDETT
+646 
-661 ATHVVVEKFHVKQ
+661 
-674 TTIHRQLYGKKYPGG
+674 
-689 GQTLKQMKERTSKT
+689 
-703 EKQTTTTRPVE
+703 
-714 SSKISG
+714 
-720 QKKVTLEKTEVT
+720 
-732 TSKGKGKGKKS
+732 
-743 QVKRSA
+743 
-749 EEIRSAST
+749 
-757 SEVEKLRAKKRK
+757 
-769 AEESKIIEEEDE
+769 
-781 DRPTAEEIK
+781 
-790 RSKPPATRRGL
+790 
-801 FIH
+801 

>member
-14 VFSSTSIK
+14 VFSSKSIK

-30 AMEDVAGRVEELSK
+30 AMENVAGRVEELSK

-52 PQPFRKRKTQSITKY
+52 PEPFRKRKTQSITKY
-67 ADWDARQY
+67 VDWDVRQY
-75 ATDGKTSREKRAQQ
+75 ATDGKTSRDKRAQQ

-101 MNEYRKLMQEID
+101 MIEYRKLMQEID
-113 QMTDPDVDV
+113 QMTNQDVDV

-128 RIKEIRE
+128 RIEEICE

-145 EGQRRQIRSRTEK
+145 EGQRRQTRSRTEK

-167 SVETRKTTGAKKPKQ
+167 S
-182 KDGDTVDESRTRV
+182 V

-213 VDESRTRVDTRK
+213 IDESRN
-225 TTGAKKPKQKD
+225 
-236 GDTVDES
+236 
-243 RSRKKEG
+243 RKKEG
-250 IKQKPTSLKAKTT
+250 IKQKTTGLKAKTT

-286 IERKKADVE
+286 IERKKSDIE
-295 DFDDD
+295 DFDD

-312 DDDFDIPPP
+312 DDDFDIPPLEHEKP
-321 RARKTTQI
+321 HRSLT
-329 VDKKADEELEDL
+329 KKQMKHLRIWQTSWTERLGKQLEN
-341 ADFVDRTFRKTTRKS
+341 RQRR
-356 TTKKPT
+356 KPT
-362 AKKRR
+362 AKERR

-400 QMDRSINPTEAAGF
+400 HMTDRSINPTEAAGF

-422 VALKEAVKKGKDVEA
+422 VGLKEAVKKGKNVEA

-447 EVARAM
+447 EVTRAM
-453 RYPGAFSVEAEEILK
+453 RYPGAFTVEAEEIFN

-555 ACKNLKE
+555 AYKNLKE
-562 LHKTLPLEV
+562 LHKTLPLDV

-613 SRVKD
+613 SRVTD

-630 DWTLEETYKAR
+630 DWTLEETYKA
-641 KMIAC
+641 
-646 IIYKYVRDAMYDETT
+646 
-661 ATHVVVEKFHVKQ
+661 
-674 TTIHRQLYGKKYPGG
+674 
-689 GQTLKQMKERTSKT
+689 
-703 EKQTTTTRPVE
+703 
-714 SSKISG
+714 
-720 QKKVTLEKTEVT
+720 
-732 TSKGKGKGKKS
+732 
-743 QVKRSA
+743 
-749 EEIRSAST
+749 
-757 SEVEKLRAKKRK
+757 
-769 AEESKIIEEEDE
+769 
-781 DRPTAEEIK
+781 
-790 RSKPPATRRGL
+790 
-801 FIH
+801 